1 MTPAHVVVVL
11 VDVLDGVD
19 QVDLVPDGV
28 AVLLDGLGDGL
39 DDGGLVLDLDG
50 GEGVLGGD
58 GGGGHGHGG
67 GSDSL
72 NGKEE

>member
-1 MTPAHVVVVL
+1 MPAHVVVVL